1 MNDRKFTRK
10 RKKNKK
16 EGFIGWIIILEEELE
31 DWKKVIDRLIK
42 NKDYKEEWEE
52 L

>member
-1 MNDRKFTRK
+1 MNDKFNRK

-16 EGFIGWIIILEEELE
+16 RRIYRMNYNFRRRIRG
-31 DWKKVIDRLIK
+31 WKKVIDRLIK
-42 NKDYKEEWEE
+42 NEDYKEEWEE